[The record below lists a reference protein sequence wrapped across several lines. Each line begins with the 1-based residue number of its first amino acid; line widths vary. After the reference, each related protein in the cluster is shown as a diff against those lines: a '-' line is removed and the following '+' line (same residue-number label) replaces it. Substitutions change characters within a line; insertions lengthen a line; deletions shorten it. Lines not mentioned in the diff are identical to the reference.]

1 MLVQR
6 KGMNMGKVR
15 QGLLGVLAAC
25 LAFGASAIDIY
36 RWVDENGRTHLSDV
50 VPERYRDAATR
61 IDSRSH
67 ELTPEQQREAR
78 ERSAREAER
87 ADRAPPAA
95 AQAPL
100 SPAPVVPPTAVVK
113 RPAQTV
119 TESTDCTTWWRLYQ
133 ESQECFGPF
142 RLVGGGIKPEAFEH
156 CNEIPSPELRCG
168 PYRH

>member
-1 MLVQR
+1 MSIV
-6 KGMNMGKVR
+6 KPIIWGA
-15 QGLLGVLAAC
+15 LAVC
-25 LAFGASAIDIY
+25 LASRASATDIY

-67 ELTPEQQREAR
+67 ELSPEQQREAR
-78 ERSAREAER
+78 ERAARAAER
-87 ADRAPPAA
+87 AQRAPPAA

-100 SPAPVVPPTAVVK
+100 PPAPAAAPAPVTK

-119 TESTDCTTWWRLYQ
+119 TDSTDCATWWRLYR
-133 ESQECFGPF
+133 ESQDCFGPY
-142 RLVGGGIKPEAFEH
+142 RLVGGGIKPEAFDR
-156 CNEIPSPELRCG
+156 CNEIPSPEFRCG

>member
-6 KGMNMGKVR
+6 KGMNMVKVR
-15 QGLLGVLAAC
+15 QGLWGVLAAS
-25 LAFGASAIDIY
+25 LAFGAGATDIY

-50 VPERYRDAATR
+50 VPERYRDTATR
-61 IDSRSH
+61 VDSRSH
-67 ELTPEQQREAR
+67 ELTPEQRREAR
-78 ERSAREAER
+78 ERAAREAER
-87 ADRAPPAA
+87 ANPAPPAA
-95 AQAPL
+95 AQVPL
-100 SPAPVVPPTAVVK
+100 APAPAALPTAVVK

-119 TESTDCTTWWRLYQ
+119 TENTDCATWWRLYQ

-142 RLVGGGIKPEAFEH
+142 RLVGGGIKLEAFEH

>member
-15 QGLLGVLAAC
+15 QGLLGVMAAC
-25 LAFGASAIDIY
+25 LAFGASATDIY

-100 SPAPVVPPTAVVK
+100 LRSMPRA
-113 RPAQTV
+113 TV
-119 TESTDCTTWWRLYQ
+119 
-133 ESQECFGPF
+133 
-142 RLVGGGIKPEAFEH
+142 
-156 CNEIPSPELRCG
+156 
-168 PYRH
+168 

>member
-15 QGLLGVLAAC
+15 QGLLGVMAAC
-25 LAFGASAIDIY
+25 LAFGASATDIY

-61 IDSRSH
+61 VDSRSH
-67 ELTPEQQREAR
+67 ELTLEQQREAR
-78 ERSAREAER
+78 ERAAREAER
-87 ADRAPPAA
+87 AGRAPPAA
-95 AQAPL
+95 AQAPQP
-100 SPAPVVPPTAVVK
+100 PAPVVSPTAVVK

-142 RLVGGGIKPEAFEH
+142 RLVGGGIKPEAFDH

>member
-6 KGMNMGKVR
+6 KGMKMGKVR
-15 QGLLGVLAAC
+15 QGLWGVLAAG
-25 LAFGASAIDIY
+25 LAFGAGATDIY

-61 IDSRSH
+61 VDSRSH
-67 ELTPEQQREAR
+67 ELTPEQQREAQ
-78 ERSAREAER
+78 ERAAREAER
-87 ADRAPPAA
+87 AGRAPPAA

-100 SPAPVVPPTAVVK
+100 PPAPVVPPTAVVK

-142 RLVGGGIKPEAFEH
+142 RLVGGGIKPEAFDH

>member
-15 QGLLGVLAAC
+15 QGLLGVMAAC
-25 LAFGASAIDIY
+25 LAFGASATDIY

-61 IDSRSH
+61 VDSRSH
-67 ELTPEQQREAR
+67 ELTLEQQREAR
-78 ERSAREAER
+78 ERAAREAER
-87 ADRAPPAA
+87 AGRAPPAA
-95 AQAPL
+95 AQAPQP
-100 SPAPVVPPTAVVK
+100 PAPVVSPTAVVK

-133 ESQECFGPF
+133 EGQECFGPF
-142 RLVGGGIKPEAFEH
+142 RLVGGGIKPEAFDH